1 MWWQQDISLSPSAEY
16 RIWQNQFLAKRLR
29 LCLWLALI
37 CHLSF
42 AVINLAS
49 LVWLSFPEIL
59 RDRIIILGDIA
70 TYERLERWK
79 IISDWVSITALI
91 GCLIVRKRSWGQ
103 RHPRLIFLVMSW
115 SMALLPQIL
124 GTAMGFPIPTSWD
137 FIFMAQVILIPI
149 HWRLHLLAQSVT
161 VLYYFIVNP
170 LLGLNQLPGTTG
182 LFSLENVTHALL
194 IYLISNIAAF
204 LYDRLQQREFESR
217 RELRLFIHAV
227 THDLRI
233 PVMGTSIVLQN
244 LLRKAQATDG
254 QATITAPKLEQL
266 LDGSNRQINLI
277 NSILEAHTSET
288 QGMTLHCQ
296 PLQLSTLVSSVLV
309 DTDAL
314 LHQNQI
320 QLNNRITDDLPLI
333 QADGNHLC
341 RVFNNLI
348 TNALTHNPS
357 GIQLTLG
364 ATLLKSKMLYCTIQ
378 DTGIG
383 IPLQQQS
390 RLFEIYYRGEQSRY
404 MPGLGL
410 GLYLCH
416 QIITAH
422 GGKIGVI
429 SQPGKGATFWFTLP
443 VVADKGRQ
451 AMIEELSLDQTRSEG
466 NYRSLHPVIY

>member
-1 MWWQQDISLSPSAEY
+1 
-16 RIWQNQFLAKRLR
+16 
-29 LCLWLALI
+29 
-37 CHLSF
+37 
-42 AVINLAS
+42 
-49 LVWLSFPEIL
+49 
-59 RDRIIILGDIA
+59 
-70 TYERLERWK
+70 
-79 IISDWVSITALI
+79 
-91 GCLIVRKRSWGQ
+91 
-103 RHPRLIFLVMSW
+103 
-115 SMALLPQIL
+115 
-124 GTAMGFPIPTSWD
+124 
-137 FIFMAQVILIPI
+137 MAQVILIPI

-182 LFSLENVTHALL
+182 LFSLENITHALL
-194 IYLISNIAAF
+194 ICLVSNIAAF

-233 PVMGTSIVLQN
+233 PVIGTSIVLQK
-244 LLRKAQATDG
+244 LLRKAQAADG
-254 QATITAPKLEQL
+254 QTTITAPKLEQL
-266 LDGSNRQINLI
+266 LDGSDRQLNLI

-288 QGMTLHCQ
+288 QGITLHCQ
-296 PLQLSTLVSSVLV
+296 PLQLSTLVASVLV
-309 DTDAL
+309 DADAL

-357 GIQLTLG
+357 GIQLTLA
-364 ATLLKSKMLYCTIQ
+364 ATLLKPNMLYCTIQ

-443 VVADKGRQ
+443 VVADKGHQ
-451 AMIEELSLDQTRSEG
+451 AVMDESSLNQTRSEG
-466 NYRSLHPVIY
+466 DYRSLYPVIH